1 MKYINAYSNN
11 VMPQVSSHTV
21 ATLNLTK
28 LIFNKSQF
36 NLFVTKIE
44 RFNQG
49 GNITLQGNSVNIYTK
64 KRQKRL

>member
-1 MKYINAYSNN
+1 MKYIYAYNN
-11 VMPQVSSHTV
+11 DVIPQVRSHIL